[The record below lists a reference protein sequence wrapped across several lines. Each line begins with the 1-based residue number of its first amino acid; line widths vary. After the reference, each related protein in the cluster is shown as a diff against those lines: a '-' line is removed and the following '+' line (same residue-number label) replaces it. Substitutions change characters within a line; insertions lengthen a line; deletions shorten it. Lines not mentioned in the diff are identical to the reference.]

1 MKNRTYPHGRVKGA
15 AIRDF
20 VAWYEHTYGSGRL
33 QQAILALP
41 AEGQAEFNLERE
53 CVGVLPSAWFPAWVV
68 HAILDHLTEG
78 MTVQAHDDLAQQA
91 GEAAVKAMMH
101 GVQRVVFATLLTPR
115 TFAKVANLAFRLN
128 YDEGRVVNEELDGNR
143 HRGYVEGWTAHHP
156 FLCEMN
162 IAIKAG
168 IYEAMKCENV
178 RVEERFCRSRGDETC
193 GSIIA
198 WG

>member
-1 MKNRTYPHGRVKGA
+1 MKNPVYTEGRIKGA

-20 VAWYEHTYGSGRL
+20 VAWYEHTYGPSRL
-33 QQAILALP
+33 QEAVRRLS
-41 AEGQAEFNLERE
+41 AEGQAEFNLDRE
-53 CVGVLPSAWFPAWVV
+53 CMGVLPSDWLPAQVV
-68 HAILDHLTEG
+68 HAVLDHLTEG
-78 MTVQAHDDLAQQA
+78 MTTQARDELAQRA
-91 GEAAVKAMMH
+91 GEAAVNGMMH

-128 YDEGRVVNEELDGNR
+128 YDEGRVVNEEIAPKR

-156 FLCEMN
+156 FLCKMN

-168 IYEAMKCENV
+168 IYEAMKCQNV
-178 RVEERFCRSRGDETC
+178 RVEERFCRSRGDELC

-198 WG
+198 WD